1 MGVHDRLEP
10 VEIEKEKAQV
20 RIRLLACLELDAE
33 LAVEKAVVAQA
44 REIIAPRDLAV
55 MIGIGEIQKRI
66 RGVAREHLEQAQMP
80 LRETFVVGP
89 VEKTD
94 DSAGGA
100 FDQNRH
106 REDGS
111 RRVGRALVDRGVK
124 MAVFL
129 GVVDQSRSSLAKDP
143 PRYPLAHR
151 QAGAHDLVRPAPED
165 RHVEKIF
172 ICAGQADETDRAAL
186 RRDRLFCRR
195 EDVFEDLR
203 QPWQVRPR
211 GLHEPLFRPSR
222 DQFPVNRAHRRVSRG
237 GKHGG
242 GLARV
247 FFIRRVAGRSQ
258 STPSI
263 EG

>member
-20 RIRLLACLELDAE
+20 RVRLLTCLELEAE

-111 RRVGRALVDRGVK
+111 RRVGRALVDRGEK
-124 MAVFL
+124 K
-129 GVVDQSRSSLAKDP
+129 RSFWASLIRVA
-143 PRYPLAHR
+143 
-151 QAGAHDLVRPAPED
+151 
-165 RHVEKIF
+165 
-172 ICAGQADETDRAAL
+172 
-186 RRDRLFCRR
+186 
-195 EDVFEDLR
+195 
-203 QPWQVRPR
+203 
-211 GLHEPLFRPSR
+211 RPSR
-222 DQFPVNRAHRRVSRG
+222 KTRPVIPSLTGRRLPMIWS
-237 GKHGG
+237 
-242 GLARV
+242 ARLPKT
-247 FFIRRVAGRSQ
+247 A
-258 STPSI
+258 T
-263 EG
+263 